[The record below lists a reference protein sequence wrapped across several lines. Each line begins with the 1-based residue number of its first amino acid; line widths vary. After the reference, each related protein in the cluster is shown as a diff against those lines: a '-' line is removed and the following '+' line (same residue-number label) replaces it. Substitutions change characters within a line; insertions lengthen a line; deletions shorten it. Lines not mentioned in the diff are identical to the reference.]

1 MQQPGM
7 TVILS
12 TMERSEAEV
21 VSGVLDASEIFNVI
35 DADDAG
41 QTNPELDVTQF
52 VRVLVRDA
60 DVIRAQ
66 EVLKTARETGSHIS
80 EDTTEA

>member
-12 TMERSEAEV
+12 TMVRSEAEV
-21 VSGVLDASEIFNVI
+21 VSGLLDASEIFNVI

-52 VRVLVRDA
+52 VRVLVRDDDA
-60 DVIRAQ
+60 ARAR
-66 EVLKTARETGSHIS
+66 EVLRQARETGSHIT
-80 EDTTEA
+80 EDTTEG